1 MKRVIATTQPEQ
13 FSEDHYR
20 LFQDVKDFVEGRR
33 GQRKFSKLELDG
45 IYLERH
51 SIQSLINN
59 YIRYF
64 NRNVSDYG
72 NGFEADW
79 DPDDWMY
86 ILYKNGRVRTINP
99 EEDEGT
105 RKISVDNIDSII
117 LDGSWGTAFAGPSIT
132 VEDYTVYEDIPD
144 FRIEFM

>member
-20 LFQDVKDFVEGRR
+20 LFQDVKDLVEGRR

-79 DPDDWMY
+79 DPDDWMH